1 MAKQA
6 KRQEP
11 RAPSSY
17 EVLGRRIQRLMGM
30 PAAQMA
36 RSLTIRKEGGE
47 SQADW
52 DRLLDE
58 MSLADGVD
66 IEEGE
71 EGAVTIRWQ
80 VDESAW

>member
-11 RAPSSY
+11 REPSSY

-30 PAAQMA
+30 PAAQLA
-36 RSLTIRKEGGE
+36 RSLTISREEGE
-47 SQADW
+47 SHADW

>member
-1 MAKQA
+1 
-6 KRQEP
+6 
-11 RAPSSY
+11 
-17 EVLGRRIQRLMGM
+17 MGM
-30 PAAQMA
+30 PAAQLA
-36 RSLTIRKEGGE
+36 RSLTIRKEEGE

-71 EGAVTIRWQ
+71 GGAVTIRWQ